1 MRVADLTSEVVEQIC
16 TCDYDRIIEKHE
28 GPESWDAIFRYGY
41 NPEFI
46 DVNGLAVL
54 LPVDG
59 ERLAN
64 ISVIRC
70 IVSRDGDALTIF
82 LKDTTLAEA
91 YNVDPDKDIFY
102 TGFMAFC
109 EKFPGQEF
117 YLATVYHEW
126 FIVENEIFVRLE
138 LPYPGCISVWGRA
151 KDRAPKRVESMRKH
165 SGANGNQAL

>member
-54 LPVDG
+54 LPVNG

-138 LPYPGCISVWGRA
+138 LPYPSKA
-151 KDRAPKRVESMRKH
+151 
-165 SGANGNQAL
+165 